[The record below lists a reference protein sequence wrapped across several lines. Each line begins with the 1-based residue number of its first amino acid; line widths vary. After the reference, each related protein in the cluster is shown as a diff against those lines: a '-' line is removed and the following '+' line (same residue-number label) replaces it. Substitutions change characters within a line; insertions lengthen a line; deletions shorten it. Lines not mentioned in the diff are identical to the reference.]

1 MPGSICRD
9 LLRAV
14 FSPSCSSW
22 QSFKVWHGQ
31 TLIRGRCASQ
41 VMALEAGKALQSNL
55 AQDIRE
61 RGLNFAPDQEFLQLM
76 VRAGADANVV
86 AALKAAKVDT
96 AGEVKPDKRLLQQ
109 LSDAAVLFNEKKY
122 GEAGAKL
129 SDALDTS
136 FARNRDGLCYG
147 GTDVTP
153 AGKPFPP

>member
-1 MPGSICRD
+1 M
-9 LLRAV
+9 
-14 FSPSCSSW
+14 
-22 QSFKVWHGQ
+22 
-31 TLIRGRCASQ
+31 
-41 VMALEAGKALQSNL
+41 
-55 AQDIRE
+55 
-61 RGLNFAPDQEFLQLM
+61 
-76 VRAGADANVV
+76 V

-136 FARNRDGLCYG
+136 FARNRDRLCYG